1 MSLKFANGHMS
12 VFFFVFSLIPKK
24 ILRDQC
30 FRIDADEKVDLEDMH
45 TTLKKAGDKSL
56 TLYGGDPSRNLS
68 NWIKSE
74 FNEEMANG
82 QVSIKKSG
90 TCRRVFGFASL

>member
-1 MSLKFANGHMS
+1 MLKSLVTLCAADITKLTKRGG
-12 VFFFVFSLIPKK
+12 VILTKK
-24 ILRDQC
+24 
-30 FRIDADEKVDLEDMH
+30 DADEKVDLEDMH